1 MKSLFFLDAPK
12 QSVSKKDMSEPTHGK
27 LTDIPN
33 EIITKQSPLVTSHCD
48 ENGTEALIN
57 TSYLQPS
64 EKSEDS
70 SDQNNIE
77 NGKGNK
83 WSGIKRRLTIKAA
96 LRVVKDNPSGRRKKN
111 EDHLGV
117 VFMGIISIFIG
128 R

>member
-1 MKSLFFLDAPK
+1 
-12 QSVSKKDMSEPTHGK
+12 MSESTHGK
-27 LTDIPN
+27 LNDIPN
-33 EIITKQSPLVTSHCD
+33 KITTQQSPLVTSHCD

-70 SDQNNIE
+70 SDHIE

-96 LRVVKDNPSGRRKKN
+96 
-111 EDHLGV
+111 
-117 VFMGIISIFIG
+117 IIGNSSQIDKIMVEEILELQV
-128 R
+128 